1 MATAQVYRSVKL
13 VLQNSTNENLT
24 VQGFA
29 VLSGA
34 WGDKQAPTQGMLV
47 GEQSAVEW
55 TSVSTTL
62 GSGTAAYVRFGTSH
76 GYPLLRWALPWTGPF
91 EVIRED
97 VTGLRIDIVVD
108 DRHPDA
114 VIILATVLESPRG

>member
-29 VLSGA
+29 VLSGSWA
-34 WGDKQAPTQGMLV
+34 EKQGPAQGQLI
-47 GEQSAVEW
+47 GEQSAVEF
-55 TSVSTTL
+55 TSVSTAL
-62 GSGTAAYVRFGTSH
+62 GTGTSAYVRFGTSH
-76 GYPLLRWALPWTGPF
+76 GYPLLRWSLPWAGPF
-91 EVIRED
+91 EVVRED
-97 VTGLRIDIVVD
+97 VTGLRFDVVID

-114 VIILATVLESPRG
+114 VIILATVLESRRE